1 MQGEKNHEP
10 TEQIKSFLTFVH
22 VKQFKQSES
31 AAGKLNF
38 FLWESAFQ
46 MFSTGFDS
54 PIVKA
59 PCFISQQLSPNPP
72 QQ

>member
-1 MQGEKNHEP
+1 MFITAPSVLFVQYLLLEPSTSRKTLTAFNAGRKNHEP

-38 FLWESAFQ
+38 FL
-46 MFSTGFDS
+46 
-54 PIVKA
+54 
-59 PCFISQQLSPNPP
+59 
-72 QQ
+72 